1 MTRRYHFVI
10 VFDEE
15 TKEWDIDIDG
25 EEILFPNGSIFNS
38 ETMSYEYGY
47 AGDGKF
53 TGLEEQ
59 LSEQVSEQMDN
70 WNLLLKTGEKQ

>member
-1 MTRRYHFVI
+1 MKRRYHFVI

-25 EEILFPNGSIFNS
+25 EEALFPNGTIFNS

-59 LSEQVSEQMDN
+59 LSEHVSEQMDN
-70 WNLLLKTGEKQ
+70 WNLRQKKSNA